1 MCGLGF
7 DGASTMSGHR
17 TGVQTRLRLHSTS
30 AIYVHCR
37 CHQLQL
43 AALNAAGEHIQVIRV
58 LGTLLRIWKGFHYSP
73 KKAEKL
79 AEIQAELNS
88 TEIKMQKLSD
98 TRWLSRERAVRAV
111 RRSLPALVN
120 TFEEIY
126 NDTGDAEAHG
136 IATLLTN
143 YNTVACIYMLS
154 DVLHTVAKLQG
165 SLQGKDIDLA
175 SVPIMVDCT
184 TKRLTELKE
193 SLKSSTWFKDHCL
206 VFSDPTQLG
215 MKEIEVTD
223 VKKTDFERNVYRPY
237 LQSVID
243 HINGRMES
251 TDLISSMSVFDPRQL
266 PGTEKELTESDYGI
280 EKMKNLTSFYGCV
293 QKITFD
299 GKEGLSTPDI
309 DPEDTES
316 EWKLFR
322 RVIFVRHKGS
332 SLEQFLSLLVGTAD
346 NVAAFPNLSKL
357 ASILM
362 VLPVTTAT
370 VERTFS
376 TMKLVKTR
384 LHSRMGED
392 TLEHTMRIFI
402 EGPDLL
408 SADTLDVVID
418 HYRSSKKRRL
428 PL

>member
-1 MCGLGF
+1 
-7 DGASTMSGHR
+7 
-17 TGVQTRLRLHSTS
+17 
-30 AIYVHCR
+30 
-37 CHQLQL
+37 
-43 AALNAAGEHIQVIRV
+43 
-58 LGTLLRIWKGFHYSP
+58 
-73 KKAEKL
+73 
-79 AEIQAELNS
+79 
-88 TEIKMQKLSD
+88 MQKLSD

-136 IATLLTN
+136 IATLLTK
-143 YNTVACIYMLS
+143 YNTVAYIYMLS
-154 DVLHTVAKLQG
+154 DVLHTVAKLQE

-184 TKRLTELKE
+184 TKWLKELKE
-193 SLKSSTWFKDHCL
+193 SLKSSTWFKDHSL

-215 MKEIEVTD
+215 MKEIEVTA
-223 VKKTDFERNVYRPY
+223 VKKTYFEQNVYRPY

-322 RVIFVRHKGS
+322 RVIFVRHKGC
-332 SLEQFLSLLVGTAD
+332 SLQQFLSLLVGTAD
-346 NVAAFPNLSKL
+346 IVAAFPNLSKL

-362 VLPVTTAT
+362 VLPVITAT

-392 TLEHTMRIFI
+392 TLEHTMRICI

-408 SADTLDVVID
+408 SADTQQILWMQ
-418 HYRSSKKRRL
+418 S
-428 PL
+428 